1 MNEIAALPVV
11 RQGAVAVAA
20 VTALILLIVFYSL
33 VAGIV
38 QHAAQR
44 RSEAR
49 TEVAWRAAARDPAV
63 RSASFVLRKVSLARA
78 SD

>member
-44 RSEAR
+44 RGEAR
-49 TEVAWRAAARDPAV
+49 TEVAWRAAARAPAV
-63 RSASFVLRKVSLARA
+63 RSASFVSRKVSLARA